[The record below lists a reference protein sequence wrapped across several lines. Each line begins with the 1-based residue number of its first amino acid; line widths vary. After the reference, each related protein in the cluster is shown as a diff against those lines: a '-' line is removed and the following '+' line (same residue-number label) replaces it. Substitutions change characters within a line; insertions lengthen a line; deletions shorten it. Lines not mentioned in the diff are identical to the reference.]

1 MNLSHAKHAI
11 DLIELLQEKT
21 KGNCTDHEEAILENL
36 LHELR
41 IAYIAL
47 QSGSATTEIKVAR
60 PQQRLKWL
68 GHNRE

>member
-47 QSGSATTEIKVAR
+47 QSGSATTESKE
-60 PQQRLKWL
+60 KE
-68 GHNRE
+68 GK